1 MPSKKYEQF
10 INKLKKVDFF
20 TFKSIE
26 TKMGKNYAK
35 LFISNQMKKGNILRV
50 SKGVYSFKKSP
61 YILVKIIGKAYIGL
75 GSAALIHNAWDKA
88 VNITILTPLAGIKLR
103 YGERI
108 IDGYKV
114 IIERI
119 SEKMYFG
126 YEYKTIDNITVRV
139 SDPEKTLIDMIYFNY
154 PYLDEILNNLLEICD
169 KKKLKKYVN
178 LMKKRKVK
186 GWKKIKFALNL

>member
-20 TFKSIE
+20 TFKTIE
-26 TKMGKNYAK
+26 TKMGRNYAK
-35 LFISNQMKKGNILRV
+35 VFISNQMKKGNIIRIG
-50 SKGVYSFKKSP
+50 KGVYSFKKSP
-61 YILVKIIGKAYIGL
+61 YILVKILGKAYIGL

-88 VNITILTPLAGIKLR
+88 VNTTILTPLAGIRLR
-103 YGERI
+103 HGERI
-108 IDGYKV
+108 IDGYKI

-126 YEYKTIDNITVRV
+126 YEYKTIDDITVKV

-154 PYLDEILNNLLEICD
+154 PYLDEILNNLLEICE
-169 KKKLKKYVN
+169 KKKLRGYVEI
-178 LMKKRKVK
+178 MRKRRIK
-186 GWKKIKFALNL
+186 GWKKVKFALNL